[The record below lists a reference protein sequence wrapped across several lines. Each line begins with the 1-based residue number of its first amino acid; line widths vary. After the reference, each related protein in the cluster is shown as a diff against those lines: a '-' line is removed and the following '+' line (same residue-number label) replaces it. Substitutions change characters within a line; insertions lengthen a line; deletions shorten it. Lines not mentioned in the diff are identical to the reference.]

1 MRRISVDIG
10 GTFTD
15 CFLTWDEQRIE
26 AKALTTHHNLS
37 EGFLAALEN
46 AAAEL
51 GSDVDEVLGGVE
63 SVRYATTLGTNAL
76 IERSGP
82 RLGLI
87 TTAGYEDT
95 IILGRGLQYGDG
107 LTDLEQSDL
116 PGADRP
122 TPLIDPEQIV
132 GIRERVD
139 QAGDVVVPADREDVR
154 RAIQQLVEQ
163 GVRGFVV
170 VLMHAVANPV
180 HEDLVEEVLLEEY
193 PGSYLGAFP
202 IVCSHDVSL
211 KKGEYARSMS
221 AIIDAYLHHEMQHG
235 LRSLERALRERGY
248 RRPMQIVHNSGGM
261 AQLNRTHALQTLH
274 AGPVAGLNAAEQV
287 ADELEI
293 PDLITV
299 DMGGTSFDIG
309 MVTGGGIRFY
319 EFDPIVDRWRVQIP
333 MVSMVALGA
342 GGGSIARYDSTHHAI
357 QVGPESAGSDPGP
370 VCFDMGGREPTVTDA
385 DVVLGYI
392 DPDYYY
398 GGKLQLNRR
407 RAERAIARR
416 LGEPLGISA
425 HEAAAAVRRIVD
437 NNMAQG
443 IFKEVALKGYDPRRF
458 TILAYG
464 GNGPTHACGFAQ
476 DLGVVRVLV
485 PRNSAI
491 FSAVGAGNMD
501 QLHIHERSVYL
512 SLYDA
517 TSRSLMTDVDVLNRH
532 IDELRERGRHDIVRQ
547 GFAAEDVAFRV
558 EFDMRYGDQ
567 LQLTS
572 MVLPF
577 ERFASARQVLDIIK
591 RYHDSY
597 GDRFGQGTQT
607 PETGIKVNQIRV
619 VAYVPLEKVRFAAAP
634 AAGSVA
640 AVAAGGPGSPGD
652 GPTSAGGTALAA
664 LATRTSAEP
673 KAHREA
679 WFDGAPVETPVHDL
693 DALPADASISGP
705 ALVEAPHSTFV
716 VAPGWELRTTDPY
729 FIEMRRIDQ
738 EDRS

>member
-15 CFLTWDEQRIE
+15 CFLVWDDERIE

-37 EGFLAALEN
+37 EGFLAALATGAE
-46 AAAEL
+46 EL
-51 GSDVDEVLGGVE
+51 GETVETVLEGVE

-76 IERSGP
+76 IQRSGP
-82 RLGLI
+82 KLGLI
-87 TTAGYEDT
+87 TTLGYEDT
-95 IILGRGLQYGDG
+95 VILGRGLQYGDG
-107 LTDLEQSDL
+107 LTDLEKSDL

-122 TPLIDPEQIV
+122 TPLIDPEHIV

-139 QAGDVVVPADREDVR
+139 HAGDVVVPADEDDI
-154 RAIQQLVEQ
+154 RAAVQRLVEQ

-170 VLMHAVANPV
+170 VLLHSVMNPV
-180 HEDLVEEVLLEEY
+180 HEDLVERIVLEEY

-221 AIIDAYLHHEMQHG
+221 AILDAYLHREMQHG

-261 AQLNRTHALQTLH
+261 SQLNRTHALQTIH

-287 ADELEI
+287 SDELGLEE
-293 PDLITV
+293 LITV

-309 MVTGGGIRFY
+309 LVTGGGIRFY

-342 GGGSIARYDSTHHAI
+342 GGGSIARYDSTHESI
-357 QVGPESAGSDPGP
+357 TVGPDSAGSDPGP
-370 VCFDMGGREPTVTDA
+370 VCFDMGGRQPTVTDA
-385 DVVLGYI
+385 NLVLGYL
-392 DPDYYY
+392 DPDYYH
-398 GGKLQLNRR
+398 GGGLQLNRR
-407 RAERAIARR
+407 RAEQAFRNRI
-416 LGEPLGISA
+416 GKPLGIDA
-425 HEAAAAVRRIVD
+425 VEAAASVRRIVD

-464 GNGPTHACGFAQ
+464 GNGPTHACGFAE
-476 DLGVVRVLV
+476 DLGVQRVLV

-512 SLYDA
+512 SLYEA
-517 TSRSLMTDVDVLNRH
+517 LTQKLFTDYEVLNAH
-532 IDELRERGRHDIVRQ
+532 IDELRERGRKDIVRQ
-547 GFAAEDVAFRV
+547 GHAPESVRFRV

-572 MVLPF
+572 MVVPF
-577 ERFASARQVLDIIK
+577 DRFTSARQVLEMIK
-591 RYHDSY
+591 RYHASY
-597 GDRFGQGTQT
+597 GERFGEGTQT

-619 VAYVPLEKVRFAAAP
+619 VAYVPLEKVTFATERSRDALAGP
-634 AAGSVA
+634 A
-640 AVAAGGPGSPGD
+640 GPGVPSPGAATAD
-652 GPTSAGGTALAA
+652 GTETAGGTALLTGRLQAKG
-664 LATRTSAEP
+664 T
-673 KAHREA
+673 REA
-679 WFDGAPVETPVHDL
+679 WFDGAMTETRVYDH
-693 DALPADASISGP
+693 DALGADDVVEGP
-705 ALVEAPHSTFV
+705 AIVEAPHTTFV
-716 VAPGWELRTTDPY
+716 VHPGWQLRQLDRS
-729 FIEMRRIDQ
+729 FIEMRRTA
-738 EDRS
+738 

>member
-15 CFLTWDEQRIE
+15 CFLVWDDERIE

-37 EGFLAALEN
+37 EGFLEALG
-46 AAAEL
+46 AAAQDL
-51 GSDVDEVLGGVE
+51 GQGVDDVLSGVE

-76 IERSGP
+76 IQRSGP
-82 RLGLI
+82 KLGLI
-87 TTAGYEDT
+87 TTLGYEDT

-107 LTDLEQSDL
+107 LTDLEKSDL

-122 TPLIDPEQIV
+122 LPLIEPENIV

-139 QAGDVVVPADREDVR
+139 HAGNVVVPADRDDI
-154 RAIQQLVEQ
+154 RAAVQRLVEQ

-170 VLMHAVANPV
+170 VLLHSVMNPS
-180 HEDLVEEVLLEEY
+180 HEDLVEEVVLDEY

-221 AIIDAYLHHEMQHG
+221 TILDAYLHREMQHG
-235 LRSLERALRERGY
+235 LRSLERALRDRGY

-261 AQLNRTHALQTLH
+261 SQLNRTHALQTVH
-274 AGPVAGLNAAEQV
+274 AGPVAGLSAAEQV
-287 ADELEI
+287 ADELDVPE
-293 PDLITV
+293 LITV

-342 GGGSIARYDSTHHAI
+342 GGGSIASYDSTHHDI
-357 QVGPESAGSDPGP
+357 QVGPDSAGSDPGP
-370 VCFDMGGREPTVTDA
+370 ACFDMGGRHPTVTDA
-385 DVVLGYI
+385 DLLLGYL
-392 DPDYYY
+392 DPDYYH
-398 GGKLQLNRR
+398 GGELKLSRR
-407 RAERAIARR
+407 RAEQAYKR
-416 LGEPLGISA
+416 LGKPLGLEPL
-425 HEAAAAVRRIVD
+425 EAAAAVRRIVD

-464 GNGPTHACGFAQ
+464 GNGPTHACGFAE
-476 DLGVVRVLV
+476 DLGVQRVLV

-512 SLYDA
+512 SLYEA
-517 TSRSLMTDVDVLNRH
+517 LTQSLFTDYEVLNGH
-532 IDELRERGRHDIVRQ
+532 IDELRERGRKDIVRQ
-547 GFAAEDVAFRV
+547 GWASEDVEFRV

-572 MVLPF
+572 MIVPF
-577 ERFASARQVLDIIK
+577 DRFTSARQVLDMIK
-591 RYHDSY
+591 RYHASY
-597 GDRFGQGTQT
+597 GERFGEGTQT

-619 VAYVPLEKVRFAAAP
+619 VSYVPLEKVVFRDSA
-634 AAGSVA
+634 
-640 AVAAGGPGSPGD
+640 SPGGVAGTGAMAADAGD
-652 GPTSAGGTALAA
+652 GGSGGVATALAPA
-664 LATRTSAEP
+664 KLVKGT
-673 KAHREA
+673 REA
-679 WFDGAPVETPVHDL
+679 WFAGRPTETTVYDYAAIGPDDV
-693 DALPADASISGP
+693 IEGP
-705 ALVEAPHSTFV
+705 ALVEAPHTTFV
-716 VAPGWELRTTDPY
+716 VGPGWRLSQRDSY
-729 FIEMRRIDQ
+729 FIEMRHAA
-738 EDRS
+738 